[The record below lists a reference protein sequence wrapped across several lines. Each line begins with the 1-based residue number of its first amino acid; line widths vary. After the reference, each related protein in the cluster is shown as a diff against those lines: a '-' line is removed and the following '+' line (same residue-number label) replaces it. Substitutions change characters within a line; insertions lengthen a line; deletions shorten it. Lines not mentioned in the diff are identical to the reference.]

1 MGARSAIVAVLAIA
15 TGVFGGGQTAASE
28 ESGSFSVI
36 RSYTRN
42 YASFEHANG
51 QITGGT
57 LEGTVTTLK
66 SSGAPFEEGQHSL
79 VMCLVYAKSSVEG
92 IDLEAPCT
100 TTDPFGDRWY
110 TISKRSVGDVAAGGG
125 GEGRW
130 ELMGGTGKYAGV
142 TGRCTYETSYLGDN
156 RSVTTGSCSWSR
168 Q

>member
-1 MGARSAIVAVLAIA
+1 MCARSVIVAVLAIA
-15 TGVFGGGQTAASE
+15 AGVFGGGQTAASE
-28 ESGSFSVI
+28 EGGSFSVI
-36 RSYTRN
+36 RSFVRN
-42 YASFEHANG
+42 YVSFEHAIG

-66 SSGAPFEEGQHSL
+66 SSGAPFEEGQHGL
-79 VMCLVYAKSSVEG
+79 VMCMVYAMRSVEG
-92 IDLEAPCT
+92 MNLEAPCT
-100 TTDPFGDRWY
+100 TTDPSGDRWY
-110 TISKRSVGDVAAGGG
+110 TMSKRSVGDVAAGGG

-142 TGRCTYETSYLGDN
+142 TGRCTYETSYLGDS